1 MLVAVLIGGQLF
13 GIPGVLLALPAA
25 AVARVVLD
33 YYLAQRRNTSFATIR
48 AASDEIAAPD
58 TTPSED

>member
-1 MLVAVLIGGQLF
+1 VLIGGQLF

-33 YYLAQRRNTSFATIR
+33 YYLEQRRNISFVTPIV
-48 AASDEIAAPD
+48 STDEIAAPETERD
-58 TTPSED
+58 EG